1 MRWAKGANSATNL
14 SAGTGQMRPSA
25 RRVGRCWTLVRAV
38 PRNNAIGRSWHGP
51 RATASATA
59 NPTQQKAIRY
69 SVSKRTASRRP
80 YKQDLLHY
88 VHADPRNPF
97 GHRQRRRKGRTTDDA
112 DSADERR
119 VIRGSAGSPLAAART
134 RSKAPTT
141 EGRPT
146 LSSFFVFRS
155 SLGCGHECG
164 SWSTMRVQEEMYE
177 YGKEGKMRME
187 M

>member
-146 LSSFFVFRS
+146 QKPATGHVNKSGNLLVNLSPAQQPEPRRV
-155 SLGCGHECG
+155 LCGG
-164 SWSTMRVQEEMYE
+164 RRGQI
-177 YGKEGKMRME
+177 RPRI
-187 M
+187 